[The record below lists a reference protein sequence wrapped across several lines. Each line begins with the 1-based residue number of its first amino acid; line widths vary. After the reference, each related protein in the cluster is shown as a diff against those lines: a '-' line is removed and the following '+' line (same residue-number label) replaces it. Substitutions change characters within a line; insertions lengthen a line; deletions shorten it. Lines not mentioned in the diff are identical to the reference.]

1 MATVV
6 GATINYNDYGLTE
19 SQWVQ
24 TAQQLDTYLSSDD
37 GTLRPMAQT
46 FGKFFF
52 QEGVFGGVPT
62 GMAQLAGAGT
72 GWRALACMKPG
83 RAGFSGTP
91 DPTGSYGHDTYTNT
105 QFAEFAACLA
115 TLKANGIYP
124 DVCLW
129 QEPNDGFFP
138 SAEAYWD
145 YVAFYAP
152 AVTAAGLNLVYVGGA
167 SDMDSCIAYYP
178 GDGYNGADYTWYAI
192 CCDFYDHDYQSGG
205 RVDDLASLATTEG
218 KKFGVT
224 EFGNNHVSLTE
235 ADWAAFISYLTG
247 LFTSREAAGLPNYAV
262 IFWNTNLGDDTY
274 TCVVGYAPDD
284 DRAPPSDWKVPYL
297 QQLYDTLTSTAAAAP
312 YDVCNGTQAAG
323 SAVFQVTVGTG
334 AEGSPRSTSGGDL
347 VAVALNAAA
356 AGQSVV
362 SVFDS
367 QGNQYYPVNGYSGGS
382 AQNHW
387 LWVSLTDVPLI
398 SGLDVI
404 TVTFALS
411 TGSKGLIARGCSDIL
426 SATPDQAVVAHA
438 SNGSP
443 SSGPTQGLAQLQEW
457 VIGVIGNNSNGGAP
471 ADVSFGT
478 AETINPGNYLTVF
491 DEITDAVSPVT
502 ASAMITSATWS
513 ASVTTFLYGAP
524 SPPPQPPDGGNQ
536 PVMAPYFPP
545 GYDPADSDFDTW
557 IQAPLTFLTRKVV
570 FRAQLTTALAFPAG
584 ENTLIPYNGIFED
597 VYGGWDAATSSW
609 LCPQGM
615 SGTYRISVTAAA
627 NHATDAVSTLQPAIA
642 LNGSLVYTADNTWVP
657 QTQPGIASG
666 STEVSLAGGQDAVSA
681 YAWWNGNSAGSASTA
696 VGQRCL
702 IQIAWVQL

>member
-37 GTLRPMAQT
+37 GTQRPMAQT

-52 QEGVFGGVPT
+52 QEGVLGGVPT
-62 GMAQLAGAGT
+62 GMAQLASAGT
-72 GWRALACMKPG
+72 GWRPLACMKPG
-83 RAGFSGTP
+83 RAGFAGTP
-91 DPTGSYGHDTYTNT
+91 DPAGSYGDSYTST
-105 QFAEFAACLA
+105 QFSEFAACLA
-115 TLKANGIYP
+115 ALKAAGIYP

-129 QEPNDGFFP
+129 QEPNDGWFP

-167 SDMDSCIAYYP
+167 SDMDTCIAYYP
-178 GDGYNGADYTWYAI
+178 GDGYGGADYTWYAV
-192 CCDFYDHDYQSGG
+192 CCDFYDHDWNSGG
-205 RVDDLASLATTEG
+205 VVEPLAAVADSGG

-235 ADWAAFISYLTG
+235 DQWAAFISYLTG
-247 LFTSREAAGLPNYAV
+247 VFTSREAAGLPNYAA
-262 IFWNTNLGDDTY
+262 IFWNTNIGDDTY

-297 QQLYDTLTSTAAAAP
+297 QQFYDTLTATAVAAP

-323 SAVFQVTVGTG
+323 QTVFQVTVGAG

-356 AGQSVV
+356 SGQSVV
-362 SVFDS
+362 SVYDS
-367 QGNQYYPVNGYSGGS
+367 QGNQYAPVNGYGGGS

-404 TVTFALS
+404 TVTFALA
-411 TGSKGLIARGCSDIL
+411 TGSKGLVARGCGDII
-426 SATPDQAVVAHA
+426 SAIPDQAIVAHGLNA
-438 SNGSP
+438 SP
-443 SSGPTQGLAQLQEW
+443 SSGPTQALAQFQEW
-457 VIGVIGNNSNGGAP
+457 AIGVIGNPASGGAP
-471 ADVSFGT
+471 SGVSFGT
-478 AETINPGNYLTVF
+478 AETVSPGNYLTVF
-491 DEITDAVSPVT
+491 DKVVNSQSPVT
-502 ASAMITSATWS
+502 ASAVITSATWS
-513 ASVTTFLYGAP
+513 ASVTTFLYGTPA
-524 SPPPQPPDGGNQ
+524 PPPQPPNGGNQ
-536 PVMAPYFPP
+536 PVVAPYFSS
-545 GYDPADSDFDTW
+545 GYDPADPDFDTW
-557 IQAPLTFLTRKVV
+557 IQAPLQFLTEKVV
-570 FRAQLTTALAFPAG
+570 FRAQLTAATAFPAG
-584 ENTLIPYNGIFED
+584 ENTLLPFTSVFED

-615 SGTYRISVTAAA
+615 SGTYRVTVTAAA
-627 NHATDAVSTLQPAIA
+627 AKAGDAVSTLQPAIA
-642 LNGSLVYTADNTWVP
+642 LNGSPVYTADHTWVP
-657 QTQPGIASG
+657 QTQAGIASG
-666 STEVSLAGGQDAVSA
+666 SAEVSLAGGQDAVSA
-681 YAWWNGNSAGSASTA
+681 SVWWNGNSAGAASTTA
-696 VGQRCL
+696 GQRCL